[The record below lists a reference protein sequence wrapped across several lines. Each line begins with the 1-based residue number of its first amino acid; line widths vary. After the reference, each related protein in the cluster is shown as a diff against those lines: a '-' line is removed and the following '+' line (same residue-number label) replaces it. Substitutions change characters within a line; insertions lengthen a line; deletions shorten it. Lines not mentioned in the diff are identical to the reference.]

1 MMNIGKPAEKNE
13 EYGKFSHV
21 ASEQYLRCSR
31 PTVSS
36 RIAVITV
43 IVVWYPLCPAD
54 AYLT

>member
-1 MMNIGKPAEKNE
+1 MNIGKPAEKNE

-21 ASEQYLRCSR
+21 ASEQYSRCSR

-43 IVVWYPLCPAD
+43 IVVWYPLCPAE